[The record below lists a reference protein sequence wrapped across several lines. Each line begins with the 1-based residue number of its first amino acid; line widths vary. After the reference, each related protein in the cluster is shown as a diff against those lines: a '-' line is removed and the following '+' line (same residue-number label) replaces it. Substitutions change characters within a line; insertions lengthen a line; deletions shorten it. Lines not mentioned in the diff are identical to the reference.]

1 MMLPAERLLVMVAPN
16 GARRQK
22 NDHPALPITPAELA
36 ETAVAARQAGAAA
49 IHLHVRDREGGHTL
63 DVARYR
69 DAMAAIRE
77 RAGHDLLIQVTS
89 EAVGRY
95 MPEEQMAMVR
105 MLMPEAVSLAV
116 RELLPDDN
124 PRTHEHAREFFSWLA
139 TTGIL
144 AQFIL
149 YSLRDVKRF
158 RSLQRAGVIGNG
170 PAFVLLV
177 LGRGASLGDLP
188 MMLTALEPGDP
199 DRPVDWMVCGFGRLE
214 LPATAAAI
222 ALGGHVRI
230 GFENN
235 LHLADGRLAPD
246 NAALVRQ
253 LRPLWETLRRA
264 PLAPSELRRLIPA
277 QPENA

>member
-1 MMLPAERLLVMVAPN
+1 MMIPADRLLVMVAPN

-22 NDHPALPITPAELA
+22 DDHPALPITPVELA
-36 ETAVAARQAGAAA
+36 ETALAARQAGAAA
-49 IHLHVRDREGGHTL
+49 IHLHVRDRNGGHTL

-77 RAGHDLLIQVTS
+77 RAGRDLMIQVTS
-89 EAVGRY
+89 EAVGQY

-116 RELLPDDN
+116 RELLPDDD
-124 PRTHEHAREFFSWLA
+124 PLTHEHAREFFSWLA

-149 YSLRDVKRF
+149 YSPRDVKRF
-158 RSLQRAGVIGNG
+158 RSLQRAGVIANG

-177 LGRGASLGDLP
+177 LGRGASLGELP
-188 MMLTALEPGDP
+188 VMLAALEPGDP
-199 DRPVDWMVCGFGRLE
+199 DRPVDWMVCGFGPLE
-214 LPATAAAI
+214 LPAAAAAI

-253 LRPLWETLRRA
+253 LRPLWETLRRP
-264 PLAPSELRRLIPA
+264 PLTPCELRRLIPV
-277 QPENA
+277 QPDGT